1 MTTLNSHKESCPFA
15 LYFYAFILIFMQ
27 YYVFFIDLRLFYFVF
42 MQYFILAFPFLLMY
56 SNNQI

>member
-1 MTTLNSHKESCPFA
+1 
-15 LYFYAFILIFMQ
+15 MQ

-56 SNNQI
+56 SSNQI